1 MEMAKEILRTGRLA
15 LREMTEDDLGD
26 LREILQ
32 DPEVMYAYEH
42 DFSEED
48 VRKWLSRQ
56 QARYRKDGFGLWA
69 AVLRSTGEMVGQAG
83 LTWQDCEGEPVL
95 EWAIC

>member
-1 MEMAKEILRTGRLA
+1 
-15 LREMTEDDLGD
+15 MTEDDLGD

-48 VRKWLSRQ
+48 VRAWLSRQ
-56 QARYRKDGFGLWA
+56 QDRYRKDGFGLWA
-69 AVLRSTGEMVGQAG
+69 VTLRATGGDGGPAG

-95 EWAIC
+95 RSAIC

>member
-69 AVLRSTGEMVGQAG
+69 ATCALPGR
-83 LTWQDCEGEPVL
+83 W
-95 EWAIC
+95 WARPG